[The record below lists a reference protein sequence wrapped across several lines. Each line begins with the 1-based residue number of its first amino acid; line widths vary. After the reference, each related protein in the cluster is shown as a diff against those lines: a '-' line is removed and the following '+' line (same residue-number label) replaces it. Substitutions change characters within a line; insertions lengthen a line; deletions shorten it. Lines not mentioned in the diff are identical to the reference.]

1 MSLNKYIAK
10 QFANPRGTGGRI
22 VMAVMNRQNAQMY
35 EATERLLRPRNDDI
49 ILDIGCGN
57 GIMLERIAHACD
69 CRLIGT
75 DISED
80 ALEIAKRRLAGTNVE
95 LLRCPVDDMPLED
108 ATVDKAL
115 TINTLYFWEDLT
127 SGFEEIARVLK
138 PEGIFIGTH
147 YTNRALESY
156 SHTQFGYRMRT
167 EQEVV
172 SAAEIAGFTVQIK
185 SIMDGRAY
193 CVVGRRQA

>member
-1 MSLNKYIAK
+1 MPINEYIAK
-10 QFANPRGTGGRI
+10 QFANPRGIGGRI

-35 EATERLLRPRNDDI
+35 EATERLLRPRNDDT

-80 ALEIAKRRLAGTNVE
+80 ALEITKRRLVGTNVE
-95 LLRCPVDDMPLED
+95 FLRCPVDDMPLED

-172 SAAEIAGFTVQIK
+172 SAAEIAGFTVQIQPV
-185 SIMDGRAY
+185 MGGRAY

>member
-1 MSLNKYIAK
+1 MPINEYIAK
-10 QFANPRGTGGRI
+10 QFANPRGIGGRI

-35 EATERLLRPRNDDI
+35 EATERLLRPRNDDT

-57 GIMLERIAHACD
+57 GIMLERITHACD

-172 SAAEIAGFTVQIK
+172 SAAEIAGFTVQIQPV
-185 SIMDGRAY
+185 MGGRAY

>member
-1 MSLNKYIAK
+1 MPINEYIAK
-10 QFANPRGTGGRI
+10 QFANPHGIGGRI

-35 EATERLLRPRNDDI
+35 EATERLLRPRNDDT

-57 GIMLERIAHACD
+57 GIMLELIAHACD

-80 ALEIAKRRLAGTNVE
+80 ALEIAKRQLAGTNVE

-115 TINTLYFWEDLT
+115 TINTIYFWEDLA

-138 PEGIFIGTH
+138 PEGIFISTH

-156 SHTQFGYRMRT
+156 SHTQFGYRMHA
-167 EQEVV
+167 EKAVL
-172 SAAEIAGFTVQIK
+172 SAAKDVGLAVHIEP
-185 SIMDGRAY
+185 IMDGRAY

>member
-1 MSLNKYIAK
+1 MPINEYIAK
-10 QFANPRGTGGRI
+10 QFANPRGIGGRI

-35 EATERLLRPRNDDI
+35 EATERLLRPRNDDT

-95 LLRCPVDDMPLED
+95 LLRCPVDDTPLED

-115 TINTLYFWEDLT
+115 TINTIYFWEDLA

>member
-1 MSLNKYIAK
+1 MSINEYIAK
-10 QFANPRGTGGRI
+10 QFANPRGIGGRI

-69 CRLIGT
+69 CHLIGT

-80 ALEIAKRRLAGTNVE
+80 ALEIAKRQLAGTNVE

-108 ATVDKAL
+108 AAVDKAL
-115 TINTLYFWEDLT
+115 TINTIYFWEDLA

-156 SHTQFGYRMRT
+156 SHTQFGYRMHA
-167 EQEVV
+167 EEAVL
-172 SAAEIAGFTVQIK
+172 SAAKDVGLAVQIK

>member
-1 MSLNKYIAK
+1 M
-10 QFANPRGTGGRI
+10 
-22 VMAVMNRQNAQMY
+22 
-35 EATERLLRPRNDDI
+35 
-49 ILDIGCGN
+49 
-57 GIMLERIAHACD
+57 
-69 CRLIGT
+69 
-75 DISED
+75 
-80 ALEIAKRRLAGTNVE
+80 
-95 LLRCPVDDMPLED
+95 
-108 ATVDKAL
+108 
-115 TINTLYFWEDLT
+115 
-127 SGFEEIARVLK
+127 LK
-138 PEGIFIGTH
+138 PEGIFISTH

>member
-1 MSLNKYIAK
+1 MPINEYIAK
-10 QFANPRGTGGRI
+10 QFANPHGIGGRI

-35 EATERLLRPRNDDI
+35 EATERLLRPRNDDT

-57 GIMLERIAHACD
+57 GIMLERITHACD

-95 LLRCPVDDMPLED
+95 FLRCPVDDMPLED

-172 SAAEIAGFTVQIK
+172 SAAEIAGFTVQIQPV
-185 SIMDGRAY
+185 MGGRAY

>member
-1 MSLNKYIAK
+1 
-10 QFANPRGTGGRI
+10 
-22 VMAVMNRQNAQMY
+22 MAVMNRQNAQMY
-35 EATERLLRPRNDDI
+35 EATERLLRPQAGDTV
-49 ILDIGCGN
+49 LDIGCGN
-57 GIMLERIAHACD
+57 GIMMETIACASH

-80 ALEIAKRRLAGTNVE
+80 ALEIAKRRLAATNAV
-95 LLRCPVDDMPLED
+95 LLCCSVDDMPLED

-115 TINTLYFWEDLT
+115 TINTMYFWEDLV

-185 SIMDGRAY
+185 SIMDGRAC

>member
-1 MSLNKYIAK
+1 MSINEHIAK
-10 QFANPRGTGGRI
+10 QFANPCGIGGRI
-22 VMAVMNRQNAQMY
+22 VMAVMNRQNARMY
-35 EATERLLRPRNDDI
+35 EATERLLRPRNDDT

-80 ALEIAKRRLAGTNVE
+80 ALEIAKRQLAGTNVE

-115 TINTLYFWEDLT
+115 TINTIYFWEDLA

-147 YTNRALESY
+147 YTNQALESY
-156 SHTQFGYRMRT
+156 PHTQFGYRIRT

-172 SAAEIAGFTVQIK
+172 SAAENAGFVVQIK

>member
-1 MSLNKYIAK
+1 
-10 QFANPRGTGGRI
+10 
-22 VMAVMNRQNAQMY
+22 
-35 EATERLLRPRNDDI
+35 
-49 ILDIGCGN
+49 
-57 GIMLERIAHACD
+57 
-69 CRLIGT
+69 
-75 DISED
+75 
-80 ALEIAKRRLAGTNVE
+80 
-95 LLRCPVDDMPLED
+95 MPLED

-115 TINTLYFWEDLT
+115 TINTIYFWEDLA

-138 PEGIFIGTH
+138 PEGIFTSTH

-172 SAAEIAGFTVQIK
+172 SAAEIAGFTVRIK

>member
-1 MSLNKYIAK
+1 MPINEYIAK
-10 QFANPRGTGGRI
+10 QFANPRGIGGRI

-35 EATERLLRPRNDDI
+35 EATERLLRPRNDDT

-80 ALEIAKRRLAGTNVE
+80 ALEIAKRQLAGTNVE
-95 LLRCPVDDMPLED
+95 LLRCPVDDTPLED

-115 TINTLYFWEDLT
+115 TINTIYFWEDLA

-138 PEGIFIGTH
+138 PEGIFTSTH

>member
-1 MSLNKYIAK
+1 MSINEYIAK
-10 QFANPRGTGGRI
+10 QFANPRGIGGRI

-115 TINTLYFWEDLT
+115 TINTIYFWEDLA

-138 PEGIFIGTH
+138 PEGIFTSTH

-172 SAAEIAGFTVQIK
+172 SAAEIAGFTVRIK

>member
-1 MSLNKYIAK
+1 MPINEYIAK
-10 QFANPRGTGGRI
+10 QFANPRGIGGRI

-35 EATERLLRPRNDDI
+35 EATERLLRPRNDDT

-80 ALEIAKRRLAGTNVE
+80 ALEIAKRQLAGTNVE
-95 LLRCPVDDMPLED
+95 PRRCPVDDMPLED

-115 TINTLYFWEDLT
+115 TINTIYFWEDLA

-156 SHTQFGYRMRT
+156 SHTQFGYRMHA
-167 EQEVV
+167 EKAVL
-172 SAAEIAGFTVQIK
+172 SAAKDVGLAVHIEP
-185 SIMDGRAY
+185 IMDGRAY

>member
-1 MSLNKYIAK
+1 MSINEYIAK
-10 QFANPRGTGGRI
+10 QFANPRGIGGRI

-69 CRLIGT
+69 CHLIGA

-80 ALEIAKRRLAGTNVE
+80 ALEIAKRQLAGTNVE
-95 LLRCPVDDMPLED
+95 LLRCPHPHMPLED

-115 TINTLYFWEDLT
+115 TINTIYFWEDLA

-156 SHTQFGYRMRT
+156 SHTQFGYRMHA
-167 EQEVV
+167 EKAVL
-172 SAAEIAGFTVQIK
+172 SAAKDVGLAVHIEP
-185 SIMDGRAY
+185 IMDGRAY

>member
-1 MSLNKYIAK
+1 MSINEYIAK
-10 QFANPRGTGGRI
+10 QFANPRGIGGRI

-35 EATERLLRPRNDDI
+35 EATERLLRPRNDDT

-95 LLRCPVDDMPLED
+95 LLRCPVDDTPLED

-115 TINTLYFWEDLT
+115 TINTIYFWEDLA

>member
-1 MSLNKYIAK
+1 MPINEYIAK
-10 QFANPRGTGGRI
+10 QFANPRGIGGRI

-35 EATERLLRPRNDDI
+35 EATERFLRPRNDDT

-57 GIMLERIAHACD
+57 GIMLERIDHACD

-80 ALEIAKRRLAGTNVE
+80 ALEIAKRRLVGTNVE
-95 LLRCPVDDMPLED
+95 FLRCPVDDMPLED

-172 SAAEIAGFTVQIK
+172 SAAEIAGFTVQIQPV
-185 SIMDGRAY
+185 MGGRAY

>member
-1 MSLNKYIAK
+1 MPINEYIAK
-10 QFANPRGTGGRI
+10 QFANPRGIGGRI

-35 EATERLLRPRNDDI
+35 EATERLLRPRNDDT

-80 ALEIAKRRLAGTNVE
+80 ALEIAKRRLVGTNVE
-95 LLRCPVDDMPLED
+95 FLRCPVDDMPLED

>member
-1 MSLNKYIAK
+1 MSINEYIAK
-10 QFANPRGTGGRI
+10 QFANPRGIGGRI

-35 EATERLLRPRNDDI
+35 EATERLLRPRNDDT

-80 ALEIAKRRLAGTNVE
+80 ALEIAKRRLVGTNVE
-95 LLRCPVDDMPLED
+95 FLRCPVDDMPLED